1 MPVQPSKPV
10 VQVQPAKPVIH
21 VQPAKSV
28 LEAQLAKPAQQV
40 QPPKPVL
47 EIQPTKPAQQVQPA
61 KPQVQPPNPVQ
72 PAKPI
77 QPAEPAKPIQNPVL
91 QSLTAAATV
100 TPKVVK
106 EPDFFPKTTPVATA
120 GTPVKSSG
128 IAITPVAS
136 GKGEAVGAKPQA
148 TGLVITPAKPVAKP
162 QATGLVITPAK
173 PAVKPQA
180 SGLVITPAKPAAKP
194 QAGGLVI
201 TPAKP
206 AAKPALNI
214 SSVAG
219 TTMTKPPFVDE
230 TAVTSEKELVSRRG
244 LEITPLKVPVD
255 HGLKMTI
262 SATKKRII
270 TAPPTRTVNKVMGP
284 GAKKVI
290 EEIEIDDDE
299 DDDDEDDDDEED
311 DDEDDDDDDDDE
323 EEEDESEEEEEGS
336 KEEDQSVEEIDVEP
350 PQKTVRKGKLSNS
363 SRVSESSVK
372 ITKVTGTPKRKAIE
386 LDDKLT
392 DSSKKRGRPSR
403 AALEERERERQ
414 EAIARGEPDP
424 ELKRKRRKPNKLID
438 AASSEED
445 PDSNRKLTKKEEKE
459 MKKKDKLEKKLK
471 EKDERAEGKKRRKKK
486 QVSQSDTDDD
496 KPRKKP
502 GRQKKVLT
510 EDELAARDAERKA
523 KYQAIR
529 DKQKEKKAKREAYL
543 IRKRDE
549 RKAQKVEEKKRQEEH
564 DKRMAELKAQYLDDS
579 MSAMD
584 MLGPD
589 SPFVDEN
596 SQSSIGSA
604 SNKKQGWAKVGA
616 QEMVG
621 IHNPLA
627 NVTAET
633 LFEYK
638 WPMEGRNSEHYF
650 LQEQVSEYLGVKSF
664 KRRYPDCP
672 RRAIGSDE
680 RDVLMEMK
688 IVNET
693 QADLGLTAIPSS
705 SVLDIMCADF
715 YDKYEIYMTV
725 VNERKE
731 KSFKFQTYQSGASS
745 VNIQDAV
752 KAAADWNKQLNHVR
766 NTERAAAFDL
776 QTMTVH
782 YPKTGKGR
790 MKVLPKRSLGNYP
803 IALIPGQF
811 VDSYKEY
818 SSKQLRYLPVNTVL
832 EAPPQ
837 PGKTFKDLLGS
848 EGGSGDSSSDSS
860 SDSSTDSEDS
870 EKAAPVRPLR
880 RGRRSTA
887 TEVLTPAKK
896 ALEVKKEKEQ
906 KEEELAKELAAK
918 EEALKKEEEAKI
930 LAQKPK
936 RPIDEARPG
945 AVCRNCQGNVLQ
957 NKFGVPELLLHCSK
971 CESSNHPTCAG
982 LHLDLLSYVTNY
994 NWECM
999 ECKKCMTCQDPKD
1012 EDKMLFCD
1020 LCDRGYHT
1028 DCVGLAE
1035 VPSGR
1040 WHCGDCA
1047 SCKSCSAKNSF
1058 GDQEDEFAG
1067 APWVFEMKQGLK
1079 GEKVY
1084 SHTMCQPC
1092 HKIWK
1097 KGLFCPECNGVFGRS
1112 KYTMTAKC
1120 WVCAREHHAQCVGQD
1135 SPTAM
1140 FICQACQRRTQEKTI
1155 SGGVAGTPMQSRPG
1169 FNPTRTPAQ
1178 SYSRPPPQA
1187 FSRSGRRVAPKSYQE
1202 YQ

>member
-1 MPVQPSKPV
+1 MS
-10 VQVQPAKPVIH
+10 
-21 VQPAKSV
+21 
-28 LEAQLAKPAQQV
+28 
-40 QPPKPVL
+40 
-47 EIQPTKPAQQVQPA
+47 
-61 KPQVQPPNPVQ
+61 
-72 PAKPI
+72 
-77 QPAEPAKPIQNPVL
+77 
-91 QSLTAAATV
+91 
-100 TPKVVK
+100 
-106 EPDFFPKTTPVATA
+106 
-120 GTPVKSSG
+120 
-128 IAITPVAS
+128 
-136 GKGEAVGAKPQA
+136 
-148 TGLVITPAKPVAKP
+148 
-162 QATGLVITPAK
+162 
-173 PAVKPQA
+173 
-180 SGLVITPAKPAAKP
+180 
-194 QAGGLVI
+194 
-201 TPAKP
+201 
-206 AAKPALNI
+206 
-214 SSVAG
+214 
-219 TTMTKPPFVDE
+219 
-230 TAVTSEKELVSRRG
+230 
-244 LEITPLKVPVD
+244 
-255 HGLKMTI
+255 
-262 SATKKRII
+262 
-270 TAPPTRTVNKVMGP
+270 
-284 GAKKVI
+284 
-290 EEIEIDDDE
+290 
-299 DDDDEDDDDEED
+299 
-311 DDEDDDDDDDDE
+311 
-323 EEEDESEEEEEGS
+323 
-336 KEEDQSVEEIDVEP
+336 DV
-350 PQKTVRKGKLSNS
+350 
-363 SRVSESSVK
+363 SVK
-372 ITKVTGTPKRKAIE
+372 ITKINVNATPKRKAAA
-386 LDDKLT
+386 LDLM
-392 DSSKKRGRPSR
+392 DSSKKRGRPTR

-424 ELKRKRRKPNKLID
+424 ELKRKRRKPNKLKD

-445 PDSNRKLTKKEEKE
+445 PDSQNPAKKISKKEEKE
-459 MKKKDKLEKKLK
+459 IKKKEKFEKKQK
-471 EKDERAEGKKRRKKK
+471 EKDDKPEVKRRRKKK
-486 QVSQSDTDDD
+486 QASQSDTDDD

-502 GRQKKVLT
+502 GRQKKILT

-523 KYQAIR
+523 KYAAIR

-549 RKAQKVEEKKRQEEH
+549 RKAQKEEEKKRQAEH

-584 MLGPD
+584 MLGPG

-604 SNKKQGWAKVGA
+604 AEFKKKKGWAQVGS

-627 NVTAET
+627 HVTAET

-650 LQEQVSEYLGVKSF
+650 LQEQVTEYLGVKSF

-672 RRAIGSDE
+672 RRMIGSDE

-715 YDKYEIYMTV
+715 YEKYETYMNV

-731 KSFKFQTYQSGASS
+731 KSFKFQSYTSSASG

-752 KAAADWNKQLNHVR
+752 KAAAEWNKQLNHVR
-766 NTERAAAFDL
+766 KTERAAAFDL

-782 YPKTGKGR
+782 YPKTGKGK

-811 VDSYKEY
+811 VDSFKEY

-832 EAPPQ
+832 EPPPQ

-848 EGGSGDSSSDSS
+848 EGGSGESSSDSESDSS
-860 SDSSTDSEDS
+860 SDSEDS
-870 EKAAPVRPLR
+870 EAAAPVRVMR
-880 RGRRSTA
+880 RGRRSTVVE
-887 TEVLTPAKK
+887 TNSSPMKK
-896 ALEVKKEKEQ
+896 AAEMKKEKEQ
-906 KEEELAKELAAK
+906 KEEEMAKELAAK
-918 EEALKKEEEAKI
+918 EEALKKEEEAKV

-936 RPIDEARPG
+936 RPIDEVRPG
-945 AVCRNCQGNVLQ
+945 AICRTCQGNALQ
-957 NKFGVPELLLHCSK
+957 NKFGTPELLLHCSK

-994 NWECM
+994 SWECM

-1047 SCKSCSAKNSF
+1047 TCVSCSSKNSA
-1058 GDQEDEFAG
+1058 GDQEDEYG
-1067 APWVFEMKQGLK
+1067 SLPWVFETKQGLK
-1079 GEKVY
+1079 GDKVY

-1097 KGLFCPECNGVFGRS
+1097 KGLYCPECNGVFGRS

-1120 WVCAREHHAQCVGQD
+1120 WVCFREHHAACVGQD
-1135 SPTAM
+1135 KPTAM
-1140 FICQACQRRTQEKTI
+1140 FICGACQRRTQEKTI
-1155 SGGVAGTPMQSRPG
+1155 SSGVAGTPMQNKGGVSA
-1169 FNPTRTPAQ
+1169 FTRTPAQ
-1178 SYSRPPPQA
+1178 SFSRPPPQA
-1187 FSRSGRRVAPKSYQE
+1187 FSRSGRRVAPMNYQQ